1 MIITFCG
8 HSTFNKTDEYEH
20 ELLEILESTVGDAP
34 AEFFLGGYGNFDSF
48 AYSCCKKYKIKH
60 PKVSLVFVTPYLKI
74 DPTYAA
80 LYDSVVYP
88 DIEDKPLK
96 FAITYRNKYMVEKAD
111 IVVAFIDHEW
121 GGAYKTYVYAKRKG
135 KRVIN
140 LAKK

>member
-1 MIITFCG
+1 MTITFCG

-20 ELLEILESTVGDAP
+20 ELLEILENTVGDAP

-48 AYSCCKKYKIKH
+48 AYSCCKKYKGKH
-60 PKVSLVFVTPYLKI
+60 PKASLVFVTPYLRI

-96 FAITYRNKYMVEKAD
+96 FAITYRNKYMVEKSD
-111 IVVAFIDHEW
+111 IVIAFIDHEW

>member
-121 GGAYKTYVYAKRKG
+121 GGAYKTYVYAKRKW